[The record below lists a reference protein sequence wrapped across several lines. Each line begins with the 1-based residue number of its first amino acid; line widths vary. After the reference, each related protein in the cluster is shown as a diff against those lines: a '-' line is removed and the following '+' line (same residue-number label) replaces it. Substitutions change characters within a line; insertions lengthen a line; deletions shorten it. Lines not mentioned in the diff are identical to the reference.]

1 MATGEK
7 RVGAVYVGWSTF
19 KNAIDTLTEA
29 MPNRIDRTVFPG
41 LAGGVQGQ
49 LLTGLK
55 FLGLVADDG
64 KPTPVLLALAVRDEA
79 ERKKQIDKILR
90 ASYPEL
96 FTLDLTKTTP
106 GELREKMGESYGVS
120 GATLDRALRFFITA
134 AENAGITLSA
144 HVSKVKAANGP
155 ASSRRRRAAKP
166 RIEIPA
172 PAIPAPHAGGTSKSV
187 NLASGGTL
195 TISASL
201 DLFSLTLD
209 DRSFVFSLIDKLE
222 EYEKASKSEF
232 PSEEP

>member
-1 MATGEK
+1 MATGER

-19 KNAIDTLTEA
+19 KNAIDTLAEA

-55 FLGLVADDG
+55 FLGLVAEDG
-64 KPTPVLLALAVRDEA
+64 KPTPALLALAVRDQA

-134 AENAGITLSA
+134 AENAGIALSA

-155 ASSRRRRAAKP
+155 ASQRRRRTAKP

-172 PAIPAPHAGGTSKSV
+172 LAVPPPGAGGTSKSV
-187 NLASGGTL
+187 SLASGGTL

-201 DLFSLTLD
+201 DLFSLTPE
-209 DRSFVFSLIDKLE
+209 DRKFVFTLIDQLE
-222 EYEKASKSEF
+222 GYEKASKS
-232 PSEEP
+232 PLEEL